1 MCTEHFIQQGR
12 WVWSTFQNACYIRE
26 ILLRLIVNFRKKIST
41 FQQLKL
47 LYLGI
52 EWYLWTSVV
61 FTCLVSFPVF
71 PLPCI
76 ISSINNES
84 FHIFLDIYIYIH
96 LIIRNRDRGK
106 KLDVINHRVKKT
118 FGKPWNIWVFY
129 LGLFADLKFERKKK
143 NLELNHR
150 LDTQDGVIEAMR
162 IAFLFKK
169 GGRKSFVLKR
179 GDF

>member
-26 ILLRLIVNFRKKIST
+26 ILLRLIVNFRKYFST

-52 EWYLWTSVV
+52 RVVLVNFCSIYLSCFLSCFSSSLYHFFHKQWK
-61 FTCLVSFPVF
+61 
-71 PLPCI
+71 LPYL
-76 ISSINNES
+76 
-84 FHIFLDIYIYIH
+84 FGHIYIH
-96 LIIRNRDRGK
+96 LIIRNRDREK
-106 KLDVINHRVKKT
+106 KLDVINRRVKKT

-143 NLELNHR
+143 TLSLII
-150 LDTQDGVIEAMR
+150 G
-162 IAFLFKK
+162 
-169 GGRKSFVLKR
+169 
-179 GDF
+179 